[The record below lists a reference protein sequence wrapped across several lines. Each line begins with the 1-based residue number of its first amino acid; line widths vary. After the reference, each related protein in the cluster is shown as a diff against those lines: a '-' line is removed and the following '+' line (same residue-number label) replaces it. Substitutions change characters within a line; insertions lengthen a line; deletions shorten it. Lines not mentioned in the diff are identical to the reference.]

1 MSFDVNTIR
10 ADFPFFKS
18 SNLAYL
24 DNSATSLRPKCVTDA
39 VTDYNLYHN
48 ANPYRGLYDLSIDAT
63 DRYEEA
69 RKKVATFI
77 NASMPDEVIFTRNTS
92 ESMNLIAYS
101 LGDMV
106 LSEGDEIITTV
117 MEHHSNML
125 PWRLAAKRHGAVVKY
140 LHTDLSGELDMDE
153 YASLLNEKTKIVAVT
168 GMSNVF
174 GRTTDVKTMA
184 TMAHKVGAYFVADGA
199 QRVPHMPTDV
209 QELDVDFL
217 AFSGHKMLA
226 PMGIGVMYGKK
237 KLLEAM
243 PPFLTGGEMIEYV
256 TLDEITYAELPNK
269 FEAGTVNVGGAVGLA
284 AAIDYINKLGFEN
297 IVKAEEELTSYALE
311 GIRNIPNVIVL
322 GGETAKEHNGIITFK
337 IEGVHPH
344 DVSAIIADAGVAVRA
359 GHHCAEPLHHEI
371 GIPSTTR
378 ASLMFYNT
386 KEEVD
391 RFLDIVAKIRP
402 MMGF

>member
-1 MSFDVNTIR
+1 
-10 ADFPFFKS
+10 
-18 SNLAYL
+18 
-24 DNSATSLRPKCVTDA
+24 
-39 VTDYNLYHN
+39 
-48 ANPYRGLYDLSIDAT
+48 
-63 DRYEEA
+63 
-69 RKKVATFI
+69 
-77 NASMPDEVIFTRNTS
+77 
-92 ESMNLIAYS
+92 
-101 LGDMV
+101 
-106 LSEGDEIITTV
+106 
-117 MEHHSNML
+117 
-125 PWRLAAKRHGAVVKY
+125 
-140 LHTDLSGELDMDE
+140 
-153 YASLLNEKTKIVAVT
+153 
-168 GMSNVF
+168 
-174 GRTTDVKTMA
+174 
-184 TMAHKVGAYFVADGA
+184 
-199 QRVPHMPTDV
+199 
-209 QELDVDFL
+209 
-217 AFSGHKMLA
+217 MLA

-297 IVKAEEELTSYALE
+297 IVKAEEEITDYALK
-311 GIRNIPNVIVL
+311 GIKNIPNVIVL

-378 ASLMFYNT
+378 ARLMFYNT

-391 RFLDIVAKIRP
+391 RFLEIVAKIRP
-402 MMGF
+402 MMGY